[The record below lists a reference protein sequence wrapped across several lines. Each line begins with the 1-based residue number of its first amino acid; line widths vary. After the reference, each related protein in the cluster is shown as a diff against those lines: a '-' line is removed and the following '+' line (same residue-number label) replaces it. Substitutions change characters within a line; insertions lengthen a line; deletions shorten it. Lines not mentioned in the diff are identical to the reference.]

1 MAHIGHCVGEFLAR
15 RLSACQ
21 QSRAEEHLRVCAHC
35 RLLVARERHRLGLL
49 AAVAVP
55 PPSDDLAQRILQR
68 TQCLNTPGNEELRLP
83 YLVRRRAKSVLI
95 AGTAAAVVALLG
107 GAYLAGGETS
117 VATAAPQ
124 PSMAAAGLTSR
135 WPVEN
140 PGTMAPQPGSAQLAT
155 AVESTDLDSLKNA
168 GWACPELD
176 SMGFSLR
183 SAEGFVLAG
192 VPTLELI
199 LSNGPNTVR
208 VYEQRPQQ
216 GSAAG
221 GSGIP
226 LNAMTGHDAAA
237 DGFTPLSSGGVQMWL
252 HQGSPWQ
259 VIFRQEDATYTV
271 STDLPAA
278 ALERMTAAINAPS
291 GTSGHPAGG
300 PSGNAAGGSGGGTSE
315 TGNPQNQNDWGSR
328 VLRGLARLVSFG

>member
-1 MAHIGHCVGEFLAR
+1 MAHIGHCVGEFLGG

-21 QSRAEEHLRVCAHC
+21 RSRAEEHLRVCAHC

-49 AAVAVP
+49 AAVP

-83 YLVRRRAKSVLI
+83 YRVRRRAKSALA

-107 GAYLAGGETS
+107 GAYLAGGDTGEK
-117 VATAAPQ
+117 TAAPQ
-124 PSMAAAGLTSR
+124 PSMAATGLTSR

-140 PGTMAPQPGSAQLAT
+140 PATMPPQPGSAQLAT
-155 AVESTDLDSLKNA
+155 AVESTDLDSLKSA

-199 LSNGPNTVR
+199 LSNGANTVR

-221 GSGIP
+221 GSGVP

-278 ALERMTAAINAPS
+278 ALERMTAAINAPT
-291 GTSGHPAGG
+291 GTSGRPAGG
-300 PSGNAAGGSGGGTSE
+300 PPGNVASAMGGHMSG
-315 TGNPQNQNDWGSR
+315 TGNQQNQNNWGSR
-328 VLRGLARLVSFG
+328 IMRGLARLVSFG

>member
-1 MAHIGHCVGEFLAR
+1 MAHIGHRVGDFLGG
-15 RLSACQ
+15 RLSA
-21 QSRAEEHLRVCAHC
+21 SRHGSAEEHLRVCAHC
-35 RLLVARERHRLGLL
+35 RLLLARERHRLGLL
-49 AAVAVP
+49 AAVP
-55 PPSDDLAQRILQR
+55 HPSDDLAARILQR
-68 TQCLNTPGNEELRLP
+68 THGLNTPGNEELRLP
-83 YLVRRRAKSVLI
+83 YRVRRRAKSALA
-95 AGTAAAVVALLG
+95 AGTAAAVVAVLG
-107 GAYLAGGETS
+107 AAYLAGADTGER
-117 VATAAPQ
+117 TAAPR

-140 PGTMAPQPGSAQLAT
+140 PAALPPQPGWSRLAT
-155 AVESTDLDSLKNA
+155 AVEPTDLDSLKSA
-168 GWACPELD
+168 GWACPELA

-199 LSNGPNTVR
+199 LSNGANSVR

-221 GSGIP
+221 GSGVP

-278 ALERMTAAINAPS
+278 ALERMTAAINSPS
-291 GTSGHPAGG
+291 GTSGRP
-300 PSGNAAGGSGGGTSE
+300 AAGPPANVANGMGGGASG
-315 TGNPQNQNDWGSR
+315 TGNQQNQNDWGAR
-328 VLRGLARLVSFG
+328 IIRGLARLVTFG

>member
-1 MAHIGHCVGEFLAR
+1 
-15 RLSACQ
+15 
-21 QSRAEEHLRVCAHC
+21 
-35 RLLVARERHRLGLL
+35 LVARERHRLGLL
-49 AAVAVP
+49 AAVP
-55 PPSDDLAQRILQR
+55 EPSDDLAQRILQR
-68 TQCLNTPGNEELRLP
+68 TQFLNTPGNEELRLP
-83 YLVRRRAKSVLI
+83 YRVRRRAKSALA
-95 AGTAAAVVALLG
+95 AGTAAAAVALLG
-107 GAYLAGGETS
+107 GAYLAGADTGEK
-117 VATAAPQ
+117 TAAPQ

-140 PGTMAPQPGSAQLAT
+140 PAIMPPQPGSAQLAT
-155 AVESTDLDSLKNA
+155 AVESRDLDSLKSA
-168 GWACPELD
+168 GWACPELA

-192 VPTLELI
+192 VPTLQLI
-199 LSNGPNTVR
+199 LSNGENSVR

-221 GSGIP
+221 GSGVP

-252 HQGSPWQ
+252 HRGSNWQ

-278 ALERMTAAINAPS
+278 ALARMTAAINAPS
-291 GTSGHPAGG
+291 GMSGRP
-300 PSGNAAGGSGGGTSE
+300 AAGPPASVATGTGGGASLTA
-315 TGNPQNQNDWGSR
+315 NDWGSR
-328 VLRGLARLVSFG
+328 IIRGLARLVSFG

>member
-1 MAHIGHCVGEFLAR
+1 MAHIGHCVGEFLGG
-15 RLSACQ
+15 RLNACQ
-21 QSRAEEHLRVCAHC
+21 HSRAEEHLRVCAHC
-35 RLLVARERHRLGLL
+35 RLLLARERHRLRLL
-49 AAVAVP
+49 AAVP
-55 PPSDDLAQRILQR
+55 QPSDDLAQRILQR

-83 YLVRRRAKSVLI
+83 YRVRRRAKSALA
-95 AGTAAAVVALLG
+95 AGTGAAVVALLG
-107 GAYLAGGETS
+107 GAYLAGADTGEK
-117 VATAAPQ
+117 TAPPQ
-124 PSMAAAGLTSR
+124 PSMAAVGLTSH

-140 PGTMAPQPGSAQLAT
+140 PAAMPPQPGSAQPAT
-155 AVESTDLDSLKNA
+155 AVESTDLDSLKSA
-168 GWACPELD
+168 GWACPELA

-199 LSNGPNTVR
+199 LSNGANSVR

-221 GSGIP
+221 GSGVP

-259 VIFRQEDATYTV
+259 VIFRQEDETYTV

-291 GTSGHPAGG
+291 GTSGRPAGG
-300 PSGNAAGGSGGGTSE
+300 PPANVASGMGSGTSG
-315 TGNPQNQNDWGSR
+315 TGNQENQNDWSSR
-328 VLRGLARLVSFG
+328 IMRGLARFVSFS